1 MREFGWAIAALLP
14 ATGALA
20 QEAPP
25 QTGAAATSIARPDAP
40 PASLRTAPA
49 TTDAATT
56 SAPVA
61 DAQAAAGGRA
71 ATGSARAAADEP
83 SDEPDIV
90 VTGQRNLPG
99 AVVGDIPPEQQ
110 LGPADIRS
118 YGVSSVAD
126 LLAELSPQTTS
137 GRGQGGAPVVLL
149 NGRRISGFQEIRD
162 LPTEAIARVDIL
174 PEEVA
179 LKYGYAADQRV
190 VNFVLRRRF
199 RSTTVEL
206 ADRVPTEGGRNAPD
220 GNVDLLNIK
229 GDGRVQLH
237 VELSGQS
244 ALTEDERSITQVPTL
259 FASPANVQALA
270 NGVID
275 PRLGTATVAAASAA
289 TASGTTGIGQFAGG
303 GQNITD
309 VGRYRT
315 LLPSTTTLNA
325 NLVYAR
331 AFGKVGATVNGE
343 LAVSDSTSLNGLPIA
358 QFSLPAGN
366 PFSPFGST
374 VLVDRAVGDRGALTQ
389 NVSAVSGHL
398 GATFNGN
405 LGQWRWSLT
414 ANGDRAQ
421 TNTFTDAGLD
431 TAAFQARIT
440 AGDPTAN
447 PFAGLNAVD
456 VPGANGS
463 VARSTTTSGGANAL
477 FNGTLIDLPAGS
489 VSTAIRVGV
498 STSELSSSSRRLGV
512 FSAADLTRTIE
523 DGQVNVDIPLTSR
536 GRDVLPWAGNLS
548 VNANLAVR
556 HLSDFGTLT
565 TRGYGVNWSPRDGI
579 RVLASAT
586 DQGDAP
592 SQAQLGNPL
601 VVTPNVRVFDYVL
614 GTTATVTTVSGGNP
628 ALVADSRHTRK
639 VEVNLKPW
647 KAKDLTFVANYVT
660 SRTDNAIAAFPTTT
674 AAIAAAFPG
683 RFTRDG
689 TGTLTRLDSRPINFA
704 RQERSELRYG
714 VNFSMPLKSK
724 LQKALEAFR
733 AGKGPNPMRGLPI
746 PDFAR
751 RQFGR
756 NGEGS
761 RPGAGA
767 AATPPG
773 GDGAPPPPPGD
784 GTQPNS
790 GQGTTTGGNQ
800 PAGQGGAS
808 TDSGRPAGRFG
819 GPGGGFGGAGGG
831 GRGPGGGG
839 FGGGRG
845 GGQGG
850 GRLQF
855 AFYHTIHFTDSVL
868 IAAGGP
874 RLDLLNGD
882 AIGQSG
888 GQPRHEVEGQAGYLN
903 NGLGVRFSLN
913 YQTGTAVAG
922 GTAAQPNP
930 LAFSSLTTV
939 ALRVFADP
947 SGRFDLIA
955 KHPWLRGTRAS
966 LSVDNLFNSR
976 QRVTD
981 QTGAVP
987 VSYQPDYLN
996 PLGRTIRLSMRK
1008 LFF

>member
-1 MREFGWAIAALLP
+1 MVALLP
-14 ATGALA
+14 APAALA
-20 QEAPP
+20 QAVPP
-25 QTGAAATSIARPDAP
+25 QTGAAATPGARPDAP
-40 PASLRTAPA
+40 PAAP
-49 TTDAATT
+49 TTTGAGAT
-56 SAPVA
+56 SAPVG
-61 DAQAAAGGRA
+61 DAQAAAGARA
-71 ATGSARAAADEP
+71 AAGQPRARAAAADEP
-83 SDEPDIV
+83 SDEPDVI

-99 AVVGDIPPEQQ
+99 SVVGDIPPEQQ

-126 LLAELSPQTTS
+126 LLTELSPQTSS

-149 NGRRISGFQEIRD
+149 NGRRISGFQEVRD

-206 ADRVPTEGGRNAPD
+206 ADRLPTEGGRNAPD
-220 GNVDLLNIK
+220 GNVDLLTIK
-229 GDGRVQLH
+229 GDGRVNLH
-237 VELSGQS
+237 VALSGAS
-244 ALTEDERSITQVPTL
+244 ALTEAERSIAQTPTL
-259 FASPANVQALA
+259 FASPANVEALT
-270 NGVID
+270 GGIID

-289 TASGTTGIGQFAGG
+289 TASGTTGIGQFAAGAS
-303 GQNITD
+303 NVTD
-309 VGRYRT
+309 VGRFRT
-315 LLPSTTTLNA
+315 LLPSTTTLNT

-331 AFGKVGATVNGE
+331 AFGQVGATFNGE
-343 LAVSDSTSLNGLPIA
+343 LAVSDTTSLNGLPTA
-358 QFSLPAGN
+358 QFTLPAGN
-366 PFSPFGST
+366 PFSPFGNT
-374 VLVDRAVGDRGALTQ
+374 VLVDRAVATRGALTQ
-389 NVSAVSGHL
+389 NVSTVSGHL

-414 ANGDRAQ
+414 ANGDRARS
-421 TNTFTDAGLD
+421 NTFTDAGLD
-431 TAAFQARIT
+431 TAAFQARIN
-440 AGDPTAN
+440 ANDPTAN

-456 VPGANGS
+456 VPGLNGS

-477 FNGTLIDLPAGS
+477 FNGTLLDLPAGS

-498 STSELSSSSRRLGV
+498 STSELSSSSMRLGV
-512 FSAADLTRTIE
+512 FSAADLSRTIE
-523 DGQVNVDIPLTSR
+523 DGQVNVDVPLTSR
-536 GRDVLPWAGNLS
+536 GRAVLPWAGTLS
-548 VNANLAVR
+548 INGNLAVR

-565 TRGYGVNWSPRDGI
+565 TRGYGINWSPRDGI

-601 VVTPNVRVFDYVL
+601 VVTPNVRVFDYVA

-628 ALVADSRHTRK
+628 GLIADSRQTRK
-639 VEVNLKPW
+639 IEVNLKPW
-647 KAKDLTFVANYVT
+647 KARDLTFVANYVT
-660 SRTDNAIAAFPTTT
+660 SRTDNAIASFPTPT

-683 RFTRDG
+683 RFSRDA
-689 TGTLTRLDSRPINFA
+689 TGTLTRLDLRPINFA

-714 VNFSMPLKSK
+714 INFSHPLKSK
-724 LQKALEAFR
+724 LQRAFEAFR
-733 AGKGPNPMRGLPI
+733 AGKGPNPMAGIPV
-746 PDFAR
+746 PDFVR
-751 RQFGR
+751 RQFGQ
-756 NGEGS
+756 NGQGA
-761 RPGAGA
+761 RAGANGAG
-767 AATPPG
+767 TPPG

-784 GTQPNS
+784 GTQPNT

-800 PAGQGGAS
+800 PAAQAGAGGF
-808 TDSGRPAGRFG
+808 GRPGGGFG
-819 GPGGGFGGAGGG
+819 GPGGGG
-831 GRGPGGGG
+831 GRGGG
-839 FGGGRG
+839 FGGRG

-868 IAAGGP
+868 IAANGP

-888 GQPRHEVEGQAGYLN
+888 GQPRHEIEGQAGYLN

-913 YQTGTAVAG
+913 YQTGTAVTG
-922 GTAAQPNP
+922 GTSAVPNP
-930 LAFSSLTTV
+930 LTFSSLTTV
-939 ALRVFADP
+939 TLRLFADP

-955 KHPWLRGTRAS
+955 RHPWLRGTRAS
-966 LSVDNLFNSR
+966 VSIDNLFNSR
-976 QRVTD
+976 QQVTD
-981 QTGAVP
+981 QAGAVP

-996 PLGRTIRLSMRK
+996 PLGRTIRLSVRK

>member
-1 MREFGWAIAALLP
+1 MRKAGWGLMAAAALP
-14 ATGALA
+14 GAALA
-20 QEAPP
+20 QAVPP
-25 QTGAAATSIARPDAP
+25 QTGAAATPTARPDTP
-40 PASLRTAPA
+40 PAA
-49 TTDAATT
+49 TDAATT

-61 DAQAAAGGRA
+61 DAQAVASAPAASGRA
-71 ATGSARAAADEP
+71 RARATTDEP
-83 SDEPDIV
+83 SDEPDII

-126 LLAELSPQTTS
+126 LLTELAPQTTS

-199 RSTTVEL
+199 RSTTLEL

-229 GDGRVQLH
+229 NDGRFNLH
-237 VELSGQS
+237 VALAEAS
-244 ALTEDERSITQVPTL
+244 ALTESERSIAQAPTL
-259 FASPANVQALA
+259 FADPANVAALT
-270 NGVID
+270 GGIID
-275 PRLGTATVAAASAA
+275 PRLGTATVAAASTSAA
-289 TASGTTGIGQFAGG
+289 GGTTGIGQFAGG
-303 GQNITD
+303 ASSTTD
-309 VGRYRT
+309 QGRFRT

-331 AFGKVGATVNGE
+331 PFGKVGATFNGE
-343 LAVSDSTSLNGLPIA
+343 LAVSDQTSLNGLPTA
-358 QFSLPAGN
+358 QFTLPAGN
-366 PFSPFGST
+366 PFSPFGNA
-374 VLVDRAVGDRGALTQ
+374 VLVDRAIVGRGALTQ
-389 NVSAVSGHL
+389 NVSSISGHL

-414 ANGDRAQ
+414 ATGDRAQ
-421 TNTFTDAGLD
+421 SNTFTDAGLD
-431 TAAFQARIT
+431 TAAFQARLN

-447 PFAGLNAVD
+447 PFAGLSAID
-456 VPGANGS
+456 LPGANGS
-463 VARSTTTSGGANAL
+463 IARSNTTSGGANAL

-498 STSELSSSSRRLGV
+498 STSSLSSTSMRFGV
-512 FSAADLTRTIE
+512 FSAVDLSRSIE
-523 DGQVNVDIPLTSR
+523 DGQVNIDVPLTSR
-536 GRDVLPWAGNLS
+536 GRDVLPWAGTLS
-548 VNANLAVR
+548 INGNLAVR
-556 HLSDFGTLT
+556 HLSDVGTLT

-614 GTTATVTTVSGGNP
+614 GTTANVTTVSGGNP

-639 VEVNLKPW
+639 VEVNVKPW
-647 KAKDLTFVANYVT
+647 KARDLTLVANYVT
-660 SRTDNAIAAFPTTT
+660 SRTDDAIAAFPTPT
-674 AAIAAAFPG
+674 AAIAAAFPD
-683 RFTRDG
+683 RFTRDA

-714 VNFSMPLKSK
+714 INFSLALKSR
-724 LQKALEAFR
+724 LQKAFEAYR
-733 AGKGPNPMRGLPI
+733 AGTGPNPLP
-746 PDFAR
+746 ASSVEALR

-756 NGEGS
+756 NGLGA
-761 RPGAGA
+761 RPGANGA
-767 AATPPG
+767 AVPPG
-773 GDGAPPPPPGD
+773 GDGAPPPPPRD
-784 GTQPNS
+784 GTQPNA

-800 PAGQGGAS
+800 PAGSGGAPGG
-808 TDSGRPAGRFG
+808 GRAGGFG
-819 GPGGGFGGAGGG
+819 GPGGGFGGPGGG
-831 GRGPGGGG
+831 FGGRGG
-839 FGGGRG
+839 FGGGR

-855 AFYHTIHFTDSVL
+855 AFYHTIHFTDTVL

-882 AIGQSG
+882 AIGQGG
-888 GQPRHEVEGQAGYLN
+888 GQPRHEIEGQAGYLN
-903 NGLGVRFSLN
+903 NGLGVRLSVN
-913 YQTGTAVAG
+913 YQNGTAVAG
-922 GTAAQPNP
+922 GTATVPNP
-930 LAFSSLTTV
+930 LNFSSLTTV
-939 ALRVFADP
+939 ALRLFADP
-947 SGRFDLIA
+947 SGRIDLIA

-966 LSVDNLFNSR
+966 LSFDNLFNSR

-981 QTGAVP
+981 QTGTVP
-987 VSYQPDYLN
+987 ISFQPDYLN
-996 PLGRTIRLSMRK
+996 PLGRSVRLSIRK